1 MLRWLNVGIAI
12 VILAVSVI
20 IVVRLEKKHNKE
32 KSMLNNSK
40 FNLLTEINSMQDQI
54 DRAIEKSDKQLAESK
69 KIIDDLRKINNKN
82 ELKIRDLKSEIVE
95 LKQEKKK
102 LLESK

>member
-1 MLRWLNVGIAI
+1 MEIVLCITIAI
-12 VILAVSVI
+12 IIIMLIII
-20 IVVRLEKKHNKE
+20 IVGSYNKNEEIKRLRQ
-32 KSMLNNSK
+32 SK
-40 FNLLTEINSMQDQI
+40 INLIIETNTLQDKV
-54 DRAIEKSDKQLAESK
+54 DMAIARSDKQLAESK
-69 KIIDDLRKINNKN
+69 RIIDGLKKLNNKN